1 MKNVNVL
8 GVLILLLPVLALA
21 DFTLLDASFDDKTV
35 DAPIG
40 TGGPDLGEPIEVHAG
55 LSATVRDEPFATPAL
70 EIVRVSEGSTA
81 PVVFEFVDEAS
92 VDVGKV
98 TVSFDVI
105 IVTPDNYELITV
117 YEQGFWSSTFAKIYT
132 DSSGNLRLS
141 DAAGYYGIL
150 GLYASQQFYNF
161 RLVFDCVADTYDL
174 FIDDVPIIE
183 GRGHGKSGVGI
194 GRLAFKIVHSAGL
207 DSGFII
213 DELLVTADEY
223 TAAENSSFSEVKPI
237 Y

>member
-1 MKNVNVL
+1 MKIANVL

-21 DFTLLDASFDDKTV
+21 DFTLLDANFDDKTV
-35 DAPIG
+35 DEPIG
-40 TGGPDLGEPIEVHAG
+40 TGGAEVGEPIDVYAG
-55 LSATVRDEPFATPAL
+55 LSATVREDPFPGHAL
-70 EIVRVSEGSTA
+70 EILRSSEGSTA
-81 PVVFEFVDEAS
+81 PVIFEFLDEAS

-132 DSSGNLRLS
+132 DASGNLRLS
-141 DAAGYYGIL
+141 DASGYYGIL
-150 GLYASQQFYNF
+150 GLYTYSQFYNF
-161 RLVFDCVADTYDL
+161 KLVFDCVADTYDL
-174 FIDDVPIIE
+174 FIDDVPIVE
-183 GRGHGKSGVGI
+183 DRAHGKSGVGI
-194 GRLAFKIVHSAGL
+194 GRLAFKIVHSASL
-207 DSGFII
+207 DSGFVI

-223 TAAENSSFSEVKPI
+223 TATETRSFSEVKPL